1 MDFAKLVA
9 DHGYLITFFGALIEG
24 ESILTLAGLAAHRG
38 YLHLPLL
45 ITLASVGS
53 SIGDQIYFL
62 IGRRYGKR
70 LIARFPRFKPAIR
83 RVDALVLRY
92 AGIAVIAVRF
102 LYGLRT
108 VGPIAIGASRMPW
121 HKFALFNVAGSIAW
135 STVWLTGGFVIGE
148 LMHMLIGDLR
158 HIELWLFAGVA
169 AVALALGAYFHLSRR
184 VALRPRRKRA

>member
-24 ESILTLAGLAAHRG
+24 ETILTLAGLAAHRG
-38 YLHLPLL
+38 YFHLPLL
-45 ITLASVGS
+45 ITLASLGS

-83 RVDALVLRY
+83 RVDALVVRY

-121 HKFALFNVAGSIAW
+121 HKFALFNAAGCDRLEHRLAD
-135 STVWLTGGFVIGE
+135 GR
-148 LMHMLIGDLR
+148 LR
-158 HIELWLFAGVA
+158 RSGN
-169 AVALALGAYFHLSRR
+169 SCTC
-184 VALRPRRKRA
+184 

>member
-1 MDFAKLVA
+1 MDFARLVS
-9 DHGYLITFFGALIEG
+9 DHGYLVTFLGALIEG
-24 ESILTLAGLAAHRG
+24 ESVLTLAGLAAHRG
-38 YLHLPLL
+38 YLHLSLL
-45 ITLASVGS
+45 IALASLGS
-53 SIGDQIYFL
+53 FIGDQVYFL

-83 RVDALVLRY
+83 RVDTLVVRY

-121 HKFALFNVAGSIAW
+121 HTFALFNAAGSIAW
-135 STVWLTGGFVIGE
+135 SAVWLTGGYLIGE
-148 LMHMLIGDLR
+148 FVHMLIGDVR

-169 AVALALGAYFHLSRR
+169 AAALALGAYFHLHRR
-184 VALRPRRKRA
+184 APARPRRKRT